1 MLGPLI
7 VNAVADGR
15 RAPAAGPA
23 LYTVS
28 FYIMIA
34 LLAIGFVANELIR
47 PVDPRHYVPE
57 SERGGVE
64 DAGVSSGPDRNQE
77 VSR

>member
-1 MLGPLI
+1 
-7 VNAVADGR
+7 
-15 RAPAAGPA
+15 
-23 LYTVS
+23 
-28 FYIMIA
+28 MIA

-64 DAGVSSGPDRNQE
+64 DAGVSWPDRNQE

>member
-1 MLGPLI
+1 
-7 VNAVADGR
+7 
-15 RAPAAGPA
+15 
-23 LYTVS
+23 VS
-28 FYIMIA
+28 FTIMIV

-47 PVDPRHYVPE
+47 PVDPKYFVPD

-64 DAGVSSGPDRNQE
+64 DAAVGGSGSDRNQE